1 MWRFAFLKLGDSQ
14 NHTLNHRFQYQVMI
28 EFWWFEATPF
38 QETAVSFTNKPWRI
52 RMEHRQFFGK
62 TSKTWDLT
70 MNSGY
75 LTSNHVYLMIVRW
88 GVAPG
93 IFWVLSKGYNG
104 GCDKTYIK
112 LQVRQNIHKASGA
125 KICQSTR
132 LEGFCGTWNSPK
144 QMIGFGVSCSLQLPH
159 GYIQRKPHMY
169 EIEETTPKHIRTR
182 ISAHFAPKSNK
193 LLKGSSLIILDW
205 QKNQL
210 IDWFLRKTN
219 LRLFFTIKFAA
230 KRFCCHI

>member
-1 MWRFAFLKLGDSQ
+1 
-14 NHTLNHRFQYQVMI
+14 
-28 EFWWFEATPF
+28 
-38 QETAVSFTNKPWRI
+38 
-52 RMEHRQFFGK
+52 
-62 TSKTWDLT
+62 

-93 IFWVLSKGYNG
+93 IFLVLSKGYNG

-112 LQVRQNIHKASGA
+112 LQVQRFVKAHVL
-125 KICQSTR
+125 KVFVE
-132 LEGFCGTWNSPK
+132 LETPPK

-182 ISAHFAPKSNK
+182 ISTHFAPKSNK
-193 LLKGSSLIILDW
+193 LLKGSSLIILD
-205 QKNQL
+205 
-210 IDWFLRKTN
+210 
-219 LRLFFTIKFAA
+219 
-230 KRFCCHI
+230 

>member
-1 MWRFAFLKLGDSQ
+1 MGRFGFLKLGDSQ

-132 LEGFCGTWNSPK
+132 LEGFCGTWNSP
-144 QMIGFGVSCSLQLPH
+144 Q
-159 GYIQRKPHMY
+159 
-169 EIEETTPKHIRTR
+169 T
-182 ISAHFAPKSNK
+182 N
-193 LLKGSSLIILDW
+193 
-205 QKNQL
+205 
-210 IDWFLRKTN
+210 DWFWCFLFPATSARLHTKEATYVWDRRNNSKTHSHPYQHPLRTQKQ
-219 LRLFFTIKFAA
+219 
-230 KRFCCHI
+230 